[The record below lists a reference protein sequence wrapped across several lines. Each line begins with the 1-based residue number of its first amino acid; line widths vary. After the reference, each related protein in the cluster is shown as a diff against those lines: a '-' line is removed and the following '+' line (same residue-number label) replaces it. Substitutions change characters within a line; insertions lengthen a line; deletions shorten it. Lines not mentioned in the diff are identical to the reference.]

1 MSGASPMYELNQ
13 HLIAWDEKLAEQE
26 NTIVKASIAEA
37 DYRHARAVFMMK
49 LKAENPKLA
58 ESWAGIEADADEKI
72 AALNRDRQGWTAVSE
87 AVKSRL
93 AWFRAKADGLR
104 SAVANDR
111 AASALYADNRGTI

>member
-1 MSGASPMYELNQ
+1 MHELNQ
-13 HLIAWDEKLAEQE
+13 HLISWDQKLAEQE

-49 LKAENPKLA
+49 LKSENPKLA
-58 ESWAGIEADADEKI
+58 ESWAGIEADADEEV
-72 AALNRDRQGWTAVSE
+72 ARLMRDRQGWAAVSE

-93 AWFRAKADGLR
+93 AWYRAKADALR

-111 AASALYADNRGTI
+111 AASQLYADSRGTT